1 MSFRKDMSSSNHIP
15 GFFFKK
21 NWRLAIR
28 WQISPGEQ
36 RCGLCCLFVWPDA
49 TLKVVCA
56 GFWAFGKGAR
66 WWNQSKK
73 KFLFVLCS
81 FPLCFLLFLFCCGPL
96 SVVFLLLLFSAVFFA
111 LPVRPFLCVC
121 WSCCLVAVV
130 FGRGKYN
137 FLVLR
142 FLFALFLCCCF
153 FFRADLYVAILFCR
167 FLHFVCCVVSAGCV
181 FSLVFSLCCG
191 CVWHYICNAL
201 VRCPPATFVLF
212 FFVLWPAGFGGVVF
226 ALAVPPPVIRPKCGS
241 SVPMRALP
249 CLLPVFP
256 YIKFPHWVH
265 PNHSRTSVSF
275 WSCVCAFCCGCV

>member
-1 MSFRKDMSSSNHIP
+1 ML
-15 GFFFKK
+15 FF
-21 NWRLAIR
+21 
-28 WQISPGEQ
+28 
-36 RCGLCCLFVWPDA
+36 CC
-49 TLKVVCA
+49 CC
-56 GFWAFGKGAR
+56 
-66 WWNQSKK
+66 
-73 KFLFVLCS
+73 FL
-81 FPLCFLLFLFCCGPL
+81 LCFLLCRFGRFCVFVGLVVWLRLCLGVVNIIFWFSAFCLRFFCAVAFFLGQICML
-96 SVVFLLLLFSAVFFA
+96 LFLL
-111 LPVRPFLCVC
+111 
-121 WSCCLVAVV
+121 
-130 FGRGKYN
+130 
-137 FLVLR
+137 
-142 FLFALFLCCCF
+142 
-153 FFRADLYVAILFCR
+153 CR

-275 WSCVCAFCCGCV
+275 